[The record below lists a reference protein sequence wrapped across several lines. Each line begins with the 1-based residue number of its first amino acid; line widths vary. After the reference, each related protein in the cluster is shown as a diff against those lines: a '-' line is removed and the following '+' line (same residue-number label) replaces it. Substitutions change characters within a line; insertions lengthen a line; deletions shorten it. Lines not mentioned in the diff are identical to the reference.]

1 MTGPASPGSI
11 PSGVLSLAS
20 TSRAADAGFL
30 ALADL
35 SSIAAAL
42 VLDHRIVGGHMV
54 TLLIAA
60 HGVAGQVP
68 VRETLDADFAA
79 LPAVIA
85 DPRLPRALAE
95 RGYQRGDAANRFI
108 RSHHDNRGSLDL
120 VVDILAPSF
129 ESRLVPNQRHGDL
142 IVDEVPGL
150 ILALHRPAR
159 VLHLEVRLTNADTL
173 RMQVALPDVTSAL
186 CLKALAYRG
195 RFAAKD
201 AVDLWRL
208 LHAAHAAGLTAETW
222 PTSVTGRAAASI
234 LHRFF
239 GIRGATG
246 LTQVSA
252 APADRTRMQ
261 ALVNRVVAAPNE
273 STTNGPS

>member
-1 MTGPASPGSI
+1 MLTLI
-11 PSGVLSLAS
+11 S
-20 TSRAADAGFL
+20 TSRAADAGFRT
-30 ALADL
+30 LADL
-35 SSIAAAL
+35 SAIAAAL
-42 VLDHRIVGGHMV
+42 ELDHRIVGGHMV
-54 TLLIAA
+54 TLLTAV

-68 VRETLDADFAA
+68 MRETLDADFAA
-79 LPAVIA
+79 LPAVVA

-95 RGYQRGDAANRFI
+95 RGYRRGEAANRFV
-108 RSHHDNRGSLDL
+108 RRYQDNHGPLDL

-129 ESRLVPNQRHGDL
+129 ESKLVPNQRHGDL

-159 VLHLEVRLTNADTL
+159 LLQLEVRLTSADKL
-173 RMQVALPDVTSAL
+173 ALQVALPDVSSAL

-208 LHAAHAAGLTAETW
+208 LHAAYAIGLTAETW
-222 PTSVTGRAAASI
+222 PTSATGRAAAQI

-239 GIRGATG
+239 GAPGATG
-246 LTQVSA
+246 LAQVSVTR
-252 APADRTRMQ
+252 ADRTRMQ
-261 ALVNRVVAAPNE
+261 ALVNHVVARPE
-273 STTNGPS
+273 